1 MRKCATPRH
10 RGASLIVIALAGLAV
25 AGCQSK
31 GVLEPKD
38 EVATLD
44 ESPIFSESEYGVP
57 ASPRV
62 TNLKKVPKGGG
73 REQVGK
79 PYMVRGK
86 WYYPKEEMGYVAS
99 GKASWYGSNFH
110 GRLTANGE
118 VYDMFHL
125 SAAHP
130 TFPLP
135 SYARVTNKSNGRSVM
150 VRVNDRGPYAHGRV
164 VDLSERAAQVL
175 DFRHHGVADVKVE
188 YVGRAPLE
196 GDDGPMLMATYRA
209 DGARAVDDGL
219 PTGVMIASLERKAA
233 PATMSSFAGSVP
245 LPGVRRPTMVDNAPI
260 SPILPAAS
268 PAFAP
273 TLPVNTPPM
282 NAPLPMPRVS
292 TLSYAPLTPSSGS
305 VRALDALV
313 AEPLPTTIVV
323 GPVAD
328 QTLFVSVAAIA
339 SDIGTMQ
346 LTPSDRGA
354 SVTIELAN
362 GKDTDA
368 ALRALWA
375 AGASD
380 AFLVR
385 D

>member
-1 MRKCATPRH
+1 
-10 RGASLIVIALAGLAV
+10 
-25 AGCQSK
+25 
-31 GVLEPKD
+31 
-38 EVATLD
+38 
-44 ESPIFSESEYGVP
+44 
-57 ASPRV
+57 
-62 TNLKKVPKGGG
+62 
-73 REQVGK
+73 
-79 PYMVRGK
+79 MVRGK

-175 DFRHHGVADVKVE
+175 DFRHQGVADVKVE

-196 GDDGPMLMATYRA
+196 GDDGPMLMATYSA
-209 DGARAVDDGL
+209 DGARAVDEGL
-219 PTGVMIASLERKAA
+219 PTGVMIASLESARA
-233 PATMSSFAGSVP
+233 PATLSSFAGSVP
-245 LPGVRRPTMVDNAPI
+245 LPGVRRPAMVDTAPI
-260 SPILPAAS
+260 APILPASSSAS
-268 PAFAP
+268 SPP
-273 TLPVNTPPM
+273 IPM

-292 TLSYAPLTPSSGS
+292 TLSFAPLAQLPGS
-305 VRALDALV
+305 ARALDDLV
-313 AEPLPTTIVV
+313 ASSGPTTIVV
-323 GPVAD
+323 GPVED
-328 QTLFVSVAAIA
+328 ETLLVSVASIA
-339 SDIGTMQ
+339 SDVGTMQ
-346 LTPSDRGA
+346 QVPTIAGA
-354 SVTIELAN
+354 SVTIDLAD
-362 GKDTDA
+362 GQDADA

-380 AFLVR
+380 AFVVR